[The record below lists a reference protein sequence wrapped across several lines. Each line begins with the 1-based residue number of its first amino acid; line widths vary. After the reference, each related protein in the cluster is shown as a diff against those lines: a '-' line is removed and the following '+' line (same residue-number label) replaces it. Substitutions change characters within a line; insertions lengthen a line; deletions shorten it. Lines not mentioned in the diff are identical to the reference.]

1 MSRLDAEQIV
11 EVVMAL
17 TGEIE
22 AYGET
27 YADEKS
33 YKNQKVLEQ
42 VIFQLVH
49 KLYENTFYAK
59 RPEGSM
65 KEIGEEAKAFLKELA
80 DEYGEL

>member
-17 TGEIE
+17 TGEIR
-22 AYGET
+22 AHGET

-33 YKNQKVLEQ
+33 YKNQKVLEE

-49 KLYENTFYAK
+49 KMYKNTFYAE
-59 RPEGSM
+59 RAEGSM